1 MRWKRL
7 EGDEFLPLEVVFSR
21 ENQMN
26 QTSYPF
32 WRKSNE
38 AHHEADQFAQLEIF
52 FEESQIKQTSW
63 RHWMKQTR
71 SDEADQL
78 APLEVILSG
87 ED

>member
-1 MRWKRL
+1 MEKTWRRWVFAIGSGL
-7 EGDEFLPLEVVFSR
+7 FSR
-21 ENQMN
+21 KSDESDQL
-26 QTSYPF
+26 SF
-32 WRKSNE
+32 LEKSNE

-52 FEESQIKQTSW
+52 FEESQIKQTSL

>member
-38 AHHEADQFAQLEIF
+38 ARQFVSLEA
-52 FEESQIKQTSW
+52 
-63 RHWMKQTR
+63 
-71 SDEADQL
+71 
-78 APLEVILSG
+78 VLSG
-87 ED
+87 EDQMKQTSLRNWKYFLKKIK